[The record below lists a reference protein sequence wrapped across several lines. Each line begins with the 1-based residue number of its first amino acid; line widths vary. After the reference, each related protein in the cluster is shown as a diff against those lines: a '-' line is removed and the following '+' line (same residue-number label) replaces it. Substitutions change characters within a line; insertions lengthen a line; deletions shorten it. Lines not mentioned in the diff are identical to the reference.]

1 MKKWISLALIA
12 VMVILAAGCQS
23 EEKKVVIASK
33 PMAESYIV
41 AEMMGQLIEANSD
54 IKVEYKMGIGGG
66 TSNIQPAMEAGEI
79 DMYPEYTGT
88 GWLFVLKNDLVTD
101 PEALYEGVKS
111 QYQEKFNFIWLDRYG
126 FNNTYALAIDKSK
139 ADSMGINS
147 FSDLA
152 AQSGSLVLG
161 SEYDFYEREDG
172 FPGLVAAYGFNFKE
186 TKELDI
192 GLKYKAIGEG
202 QVDVINNFSTDGLLA
217 EYDLKVLKDDKNF
230 FPAYEA
236 ATVIRQ
242 ETLDKYPELEAILN
256 QLAGLI
262 SDEEMQQMNYYVE
275 KENRDAGD
283 VAAEFLKA
291 KGLLASDDRVS

>member
-1 MKKWISLALIA
+1 MKKLSSLALI
-12 VMVILAAGCQS
+12 VVLVFLAAGCQT

-33 PMAESYIV
+33 PMAESYII

-66 TSNIQPAMEAGEI
+66 TSNIQPAMEAGDI

-101 PEALYEGVKS
+101 SEALYEGVKS
-111 QYQEKFNFIWLDRYG
+111 QYQEKYNFTWLDRYG
-126 FNNTYALAIDKSK
+126 FNDTYALAIDKTK
-139 ADSMGINS
+139 ADNLGINT

-152 AQSGSLVLG
+152 AQSGGLVLG

-172 FPGLVAAYGFNFKE
+172 YPGLVTAYGFNFKE

-192 GLKYKAIGEG
+192 GLKYKAVGEG

-217 EYDLKVLKDDKNF
+217 EYDLKVLKDDKGF

-256 QLAGLI
+256 QLAGQI

-291 KGLLASDDRVS
+291 KGLL

>member
-1 MKKWISLALIA
+1 MKKWISLVLITALIF
-12 VMVILAAGCQS
+12 LAAGCQS
-23 EEKKVVIASK
+23 EKKKVVIASK
-33 PMAESYIV
+33 PMAESYII

-54 IKVEYKMGIGGG
+54 ITVEYKMGIGGG
-66 TSNIQPAMEAGEI
+66 TANIQPAMESGEI

-88 GWLFVLKNDLVTD
+88 GWLFVLKNELVTD
-101 PEALYEGVKS
+101 SQALYEGVKS
-111 QYQEKFNFIWLDRYG
+111 QYQEKYNFIWLDRYG
-126 FNNTYALAIDKSK
+126 FNDTYALAMDKTK
-139 ADSMGINS
+139 ADSMGINT

-152 AQSGSLVLG
+152 SQSASLVLG

-172 FPGLVAAYGFNFKE
+172 YPGLVTAYGFNFKE
-186 TKELDI
+186 KKELDI

-217 EYDLKVLKDDKNF
+217 EYNLKVLKDDQNF

-256 QLAGLI
+256 QLAGQI

-283 VAAEFLKA
+283 VATEFLKA
-291 KGLLASDDRVS
+291 KGLL

>member
-1 MKKWISLALIA
+1 MKKWLGLALI
-12 VMVILAAGCQS
+12 VVLVLLVAGCQT

-33 PMAESYIV
+33 PMAESYII

-66 TSNIQPAMEAGEI
+66 TSNIQPAMEAGDI

-111 QYQEKFNFIWLDRYG
+111 QYQEKYNFVWLERYG
-126 FNNTYALAIDKSK
+126 FNDTYALAMDKTK
-139 ADSMGINS
+139 ADSMGINT

-152 AQSGSLVLG
+152 AQSNSLVLG

-172 FPGLVAAYGFNFKE
+172 YPGLVTAYGFNFKE

-217 EYDLKVLKDDKNF
+217 EYDLKVLKDDKGF

-256 QLAGLI
+256 QLAGQI

-291 KGLLASDDRVS
+291 KGLL

>member
-1 MKKWISLALIA
+1 MKKWMGLVLL
-12 VMVILAAGCQS
+12 VMLVLLAAGCQNQ
-23 EEKKVVIASK
+23 EKKVVIASK
-33 PMAESYIV
+33 PMAESYII

-88 GWLFVLKNDLVTD
+88 GWLFVLKNELVTD
-101 PEALYEGVKS
+101 PETLYEGVKS
-111 QYQEKFNFIWLDRYG
+111 QYQEKYNFAWLDRYG
-126 FNNTYALAIDKSK
+126 FNDTYALAMDKSK
-139 ADSMGINS
+139 ADSMGINT

-152 AQSGSLVLG
+152 AQSNNLSLG
-161 SEYDFYEREDG
+161 AEYDFYEREDG
-172 FPGLVAAYGFNFKE
+172 YPGLVTAYGFNFKE

-217 EYDLKVLKDDKNF
+217 EYDLKVLKDDKGF

-242 ETLDKYPELEAILN
+242 ETLDKYPELEGILN
-256 QLAGLI
+256 KLAGQI

-291 KGLLASDDRVS
+291 KGLL

>member
-1 MKKWISLALIA
+1 MKKWMGLALI
-12 VMVILAAGCQS
+12 VVLVFLAAGCQT

-33 PMAESYIV
+33 PMAESYII

-66 TSNIQPAMEAGEI
+66 TSNIQPAMETGDI

-111 QYQEKFNFIWLDRYG
+111 QYQEKYNFVWLDRYG
-126 FNNTYALAIDKSK
+126 FNDTYALAMDKTK
-139 ADSMGINS
+139 ADSMGINT

-152 AQSGSLVLG
+152 AQSAGLVLG

-172 FPGLVAAYGFNFKE
+172 YPGLVTAYGFNFKE

-217 EYDLKVLKDDKNF
+217 EYDLTVLKDDKGF

-256 QLAGLI
+256 QLAGQI
-262 SDEEMQQMNYYVE
+262 SDEEMQQMNYFVE

-291 KGLLASDDRVS
+291 KGLS

>member
-1 MKKWISLALIA
+1 MKKWMGLVLL
-12 VMVILAAGCQS
+12 VMLVLLAAGCQNQ
-23 EEKKVVIASK
+23 EKKVVIASK
-33 PMAESYIV
+33 PMAESYII

-88 GWLFVLKNDLVTD
+88 GWLFVLKNELVTD
-101 PEALYEGVKS
+101 PKALYEGVKT
-111 QYQEKFNFIWLDRYG
+111 QYQEKYNFAWLDRYG
-126 FNNTYALAIDKSK
+126 FNDTYALAMDKSK
-139 ADSMGINS
+139 ADSMGINT

-152 AQSGSLVLG
+152 AQSNNLSLG
-161 SEYDFYEREDG
+161 AEYDFYEREDG
-172 FPGLVAAYGFNFKE
+172 YPGLVTAYGFNFKE

-217 EYDLKVLKDDKNF
+217 EYDLKVLKDDKGF

-236 ATVIRQ
+236 APVIRQ
-242 ETLDKYPELEAILN
+242 EILDKYPELKAILN
-256 QLAGLI
+256 QLGGKI
-262 SDEEMQQMNYYVE
+262 NDQEMQQMNYYVE

-291 KGLLASDDRVS
+291 KGLL

>member
-1 MKKWISLALIA
+1 MKKWMGLALI
-12 VMVILAAGCQS
+12 VVLVFLAAGCQT
-23 EEKKVVIASK
+23 EGKKVVIASK
-33 PMAESYIV
+33 PMAESYII

-66 TSNIQPAMEAGEI
+66 TSNIQPAMETGEI

-88 GWLFVLKNDLVTD
+88 GWLFVLKNELVTD
-101 PEALYEGVKS
+101 PEALYEGVKT
-111 QYQEKFNFIWLDRYG
+111 QYQEKYNFVWLDRYG
-126 FNNTYALAIDKSK
+126 FNDTYALAMDKTK
-139 ADSMGINS
+139 ADNLGINT

-152 AQSGSLVLG
+152 AQSGGLVLG

-172 FPGLVAAYGFNFKE
+172 YPGLVTAYGFNFKE

-217 EYDLKVLKDDKNF
+217 EYDLKVLKDDKGF

-256 QLAGLI
+256 QLAGQI
-262 SDEEMQQMNYYVE
+262 SDEEMQQMNYFVE

-291 KGLLASDDRVS
+291 KGLL

>member
-1 MKKWISLALIA
+1 MKKLIC
-12 VMVILAAGCQS
+12 VLSVGVLVLLAAGCQTQ
-23 EEKKVVIASK
+23 EKKVVIASK
-33 PMAESYIV
+33 PMTESYII

-54 IKVEYKMGIGGG
+54 IKVEYKNGIGGG
-66 TSNIQPAMEAGEI
+66 TSNIQPAMEAGDI

-88 GWLFVLKNDLVTD
+88 GWLFVLKNDLITD
-101 PEALYEGVKS
+101 PTQLYEGVKKE
-111 QYQEKFNFIWLDRYG
+111 YQEKYNFKWLDLYG
-126 FNNTYALAIDKSK
+126 FNDTYALAMDRTK
-139 ADSMGINS
+139 ADAMGINT

-152 AQSGSLVLG
+152 AQSSNLTLG
-161 SEYDFYEREDG
+161 AEYDFYEREDG
-172 FPGLVAAYGFNFKE
+172 YPGLVNTYGFNFKE

-230 FPAYEA
+230 FPTYQA

-242 ETLDKYPELEAILN
+242 ETLDKFPELEGILN
-256 QLAGLI
+256 KLAGQI

-275 KENRDAGD
+275 KDNRDAGE
-283 VAAEFLKA
+283 VATEFLKA
-291 KGLLASDDRVS
+291 KGLLQ

>member
-1 MKKWISLALIA
+1 MKKWMGLVLL
-12 VMVILAAGCQS
+12 VMLVLLAAGCQNQ
-23 EEKKVVIASK
+23 EKKVVIASK
-33 PMAESYIV
+33 PMAESYII

-88 GWLFVLKNDLVTD
+88 GWLFVLKNELVTD
-101 PEALYEGVKS
+101 PETLYEGVKS
-111 QYQEKFNFIWLDRYG
+111 QYQEKYNFAWLDRYG
-126 FNNTYALAIDKSK
+126 FNDTYALAMDKSK
-139 ADSMGINS
+139 ADSMGINT

-152 AQSGSLVLG
+152 DQSNNLSLG
-161 SEYDFYEREDG
+161 AEYDFYEREDG
-172 FPGLVAAYGFNFKE
+172 YPGLVTAYGFNFKE

-217 EYDLKVLKDDKNF
+217 EYDLKVLKDDKGF

-242 ETLDKYPELEAILN
+242 ETLDKYPELEGILN
-256 QLAGLI
+256 KLAGQI

-291 KGLLASDDRVS
+291 KGLL

>member
-101 PEALYEGVKS
+101 PETLYEGVKS

-291 KGLLASDDRVS
+291 KGLLASND

>member
-1 MKKWISLALIA
+1 MKKLLSVVLIGLLVLLAS
-12 VMVILAAGCQS
+12 GCQTA
-23 EEKKVVIASK
+23 EKKVVIASK
-33 PMAESYIV
+33 PMAESYII
-41 AEMMGQLIEANSD
+41 AAMMGQLIEANSD
-54 IKVEYKMGIGGG
+54 INVEYKLGIGGG

-101 PEALYEGVKS
+101 PAELYTGVKKE
-111 QYQEKFNFIWLDRYG
+111 YQEKYHFKWLELYG
-126 FNNTYALAIDKSK
+126 FNDTYALAMDKAK
-139 ADSMGINS
+139 ADAMGINT
-147 FSDLA
+147 FSELA
-152 AQSGSLVLG
+152 AQSSNLVLG

-172 FPGLVAAYGFNFKE
+172 YPGLVKAYGFNFKE

-230 FPAYEA
+230 FPAYQA
-236 ATVIRQ
+236 ATVVRQ
-242 ETLDKYPELEAILN
+242 QTLDKYPELEGILN
-256 QLAGLI
+256 KLAEQI
-262 SDEEMQQMNYYVE
+262 SDEEMQQMNYAVE

-283 VAAEFLKA
+283 VANEFLKA
-291 KGLLASDDRVS
+291 KGLLN

>member
-1 MKKWISLALIA
+1 MKKWMGLVLL
-12 VMVILAAGCQS
+12 VMLVLLAAGCQNQ
-23 EEKKVVIASK
+23 EKKVVIASK
-33 PMAESYIV
+33 PMAESYII

-66 TSNIQPAMEAGEI
+66 TSNIQPAMEASEI
-79 DMYPEYTGT
+79 DIYPEYTGT
-88 GWLFVLKNDLVTD
+88 GWLFVLKNELVTD
-101 PEALYEGVKS
+101 PETLYEGVKS
-111 QYQEKFNFIWLDRYG
+111 QYQEKYNFAWLDRYG
-126 FNNTYALAIDKSK
+126 FNDTYALAMDKSK
-139 ADSMGINS
+139 ADSMGINT

-152 AQSGSLVLG
+152 AQSNNLSLG
-161 SEYDFYEREDG
+161 AEYDFYEREDG
-172 FPGLVAAYGFNFKE
+172 YPGLVTAYGFNFKE

-217 EYDLKVLKDDKNF
+217 EYDLKVLKDDKGF

-236 ATVIRQ
+236 APVIRQ
-242 ETLDKYPELEAILN
+242 EILDKYPELKAILN
-256 QLAGLI
+256 QLGGKI
-262 SDEEMQQMNYYVE
+262 NDQEMQQMNYYVE

-291 KGLLASDDRVS
+291 KGLL

>member
-1 MKKWISLALIA
+1 MKKWMGLVLI
-12 VMVILAAGCQS
+12 VVLVLLVTGCQS

-33 PMAESYIV
+33 PMAESYII

-66 TSNIQPAMEAGEI
+66 TSNIQPAMEAGDI

-88 GWLFVLKNDLVTD
+88 GWLFVLKNELVTD
-101 PEALYEGVKS
+101 SEALYEGVKS
-111 QYQEKFNFIWLDRYG
+111 QYQEKYNFTWLDRYG
-126 FNNTYALAIDKSK
+126 FNDTYALAMDKTK
-139 ADSMGINS
+139 ADSMNINT

-152 AQSGSLVLG
+152 AQSDGLVLG

-172 FPGLVAAYGFNFKE
+172 YPGLVTAYGFNFKE

-217 EYDLKVLKDDKNF
+217 EYDLKVLKDDKGF

-283 VAAEFLKA
+283 VAAEYLKA
-291 KGLLASDDRVS
+291 KGLL

>member
-1 MKKWISLALIA
+1 MKKLSSLVLI
-12 VMVILAAGCQS
+12 VMIIFLAAGCQTG
-23 EEKKVVIASK
+23 EKKVVIASK
-33 PMAESYIV
+33 PMAESYII
-41 AEMMGQLIEANSD
+41 AEMMGQLIEANSE
-54 IKVEYKMGIGGG
+54 IKVAYKMGIGGG
-66 TSNIQPAMEAGEI
+66 TANIQPAMEAGEI

-88 GWLFVLKNDLVTD
+88 GWLFVLKNDPITD
-101 PEALYEGVKS
+101 PAALYEGVKS
-111 QYQEKFNFIWLDRYG
+111 QYLEKYNFKWLDRYG
-126 FNNTYALAIDKSK
+126 FNDTYALAMDKTK
-139 ADSMGINS
+139 ADNMGINT

-152 AQSGSLVLG
+152 AQSASLVLG

-172 FPGLVAAYGFNFKE
+172 YPGLVTAYGFNFKE

-217 EYDLKVLKDDKNF
+217 EYNLKVLKDDQNF
-230 FPAYEA
+230 FPSYQA

-242 ETLDKYPELEAILN
+242 ETLDKYPELEGILN
-256 QLAGLI
+256 KLAGQI

-283 VAAEFLKA
+283 VATEFLKA
-291 KGLLASDDRVS
+291 KGLL

>member
-1 MKKWISLALIA
+1 MKKWMGLALI
-12 VMVILAAGCQS
+12 VVLVFLAAGCQA
-23 EEKKVVIASK
+23 EDKKVVIASK
-33 PMAESYIV
+33 PMAESYII

-88 GWLFVLKNDLVTD
+88 GWLFVLKNELVTD
-101 PEALYEGVKS
+101 PEALYEGVKT
-111 QYQEKFNFIWLDRYG
+111 QYQEKYNFAWLDRYG
-126 FNNTYALAIDKSK
+126 FNDTYALAMDKTK
-139 ADSMGINS
+139 ADSMGINT
-147 FSDLA
+147 FLDLA
-152 AQSGSLVLG
+152 AQSGNLVLG

-172 FPGLVAAYGFNFKE
+172 YPGLVTAYGFNFKE

-217 EYDLKVLKDDKNF
+217 EYDLKVLKDDKGF

-242 ETLDKYPELEAILN
+242 ETLDKYPELEGILN
-256 QLAGLI
+256 KLEGQI
-262 SDEEMQQMNYYVE
+262 SDQEMQQMNYYVE

-283 VAAEFLKA
+283 VAAEFLKN
-291 KGLLASDDRVS
+291 KGLL

>member
-1 MKKWISLALIA
+1 MKKWMGLVLL
-12 VMVILAAGCQS
+12 VMLVLLAAGCQNQ
-23 EEKKVVIASK
+23 EKKVVIASK
-33 PMAESYIV
+33 PMAESYII

-88 GWLFVLKNDLVTD
+88 GWLFVLKNELVTD
-101 PEALYEGVKS
+101 PETLYEGVKS
-111 QYQEKFNFIWLDRYG
+111 QYQEKYNFAWLDRYG
-126 FNNTYALAIDKSK
+126 FNDTYALAMDKSK
-139 ADSMGINS
+139 ADSMGINT

-152 AQSGSLVLG
+152 TQSNNLSLG
-161 SEYDFYEREDG
+161 AEYDFYEREDG
-172 FPGLVAAYGFNFKE
+172 YPGLVTAYGFNFKE

-217 EYDLKVLKDDKNF
+217 EYDLKVLKDDKGF

-242 ETLDKYPELEAILN
+242 ETLDKYPELEGILN
-256 QLAGLI
+256 KLAGQI

-291 KGLLASDDRVS
+291 KGLL

>member
-1 MKKWISLALIA
+1 MKKWMGLVLL
-12 VMVILAAGCQS
+12 VMLVLLAAGCQNQ
-23 EEKKVVIASK
+23 EKKVVIASK
-33 PMAESYIV
+33 PMAESYII

-79 DMYPEYTGT
+79 DIYPEYTGT
-88 GWLFVLKNDLVTD
+88 GWLFVLKNELVTD
-101 PEALYEGVKS
+101 PETLYEGVKS
-111 QYQEKFNFIWLDRYG
+111 QYQEKYNFAWLDRYG
-126 FNNTYALAIDKSK
+126 FNDTYALAMDKSK
-139 ADSMGINS
+139 ADSMGINT

-152 AQSGSLVLG
+152 TQSNNLSLG
-161 SEYDFYEREDG
+161 AEYDFYEREDG
-172 FPGLVAAYGFNFKE
+172 YPGLVTAYGFNFKE

-217 EYDLKVLKDDKNF
+217 EYDLKVLKDDKGF

-242 ETLDKYPELEAILN
+242 ETLDKYPELEGILN
-256 QLAGLI
+256 KLAGQI

-291 KGLLASDDRVS
+291 KGLL

>member
-1 MKKWISLALIA
+1 MKKWISLVLIA
-12 VMVILAAGCQS
+12 VLIFLAAGCQS
-23 EEKKVVIASK
+23 EKKKVVIASK
-33 PMAESYIV
+33 PMAESYII

-54 IKVEYKMGIGGG
+54 ITVEYKMGIGGG
-66 TSNIQPAMEAGEI
+66 TANIQPAMESGEI

-88 GWLFVLKNDLVTD
+88 GWLFVLKNELVTD
-101 PEALYEGVKS
+101 SQALYEGVKS
-111 QYQEKFNFIWLDRYG
+111 QYQEKYNFIWLDRYG
-126 FNNTYALAIDKSK
+126 FNDTYALAMDKTK
-139 ADSMGINS
+139 ADSMGINT

-152 AQSGSLVLG
+152 SQSASLVLG

-172 FPGLVAAYGFNFKE
+172 YPGLVTAYGFNFKE
-186 TKELDI
+186 KKELDI

-217 EYDLKVLKDDKNF
+217 EYNLKVLKDDQNF

-256 QLAGLI
+256 QLAGQI

-283 VAAEFLKA
+283 VATEFLKA
-291 KGLLASDDRVS
+291 KGLL

>member
-12 VMVILAAGCQS
+12 VMVILAAGYQS

-111 QYQEKFNFIWLDRYG
+111 QYQEKFDFIWLDRFG
-126 FNNTYALAIDKSK
+126 FNNTYVLAIDKSK

-283 VAAEFLKA
+283 VAAECLKA
-291 KGLLASDDRVS
+291 KGLLASND

>member
-1 MKKWISLALIA
+1 MDGFSITRH
-12 VMVILAAGCQS
+12 AGIVS
-23 EEKKVVIASK
+23 SRLSK
-33 PMAESYIV
+33 SGKESSYCVKTDGESYII

-66 TSNIQPAMEAGEI
+66 TSNIQPAMEASEI
-79 DMYPEYTGT
+79 DIYPEYTGT
-88 GWLFVLKNDLVTD
+88 GWLFVLKNELVTD
-101 PEALYEGVKS
+101 PEALYEGVKT
-111 QYQEKFNFIWLDRYG
+111 QYQEKYNFAWLDRYG
-126 FNNTYALAIDKSK
+126 FNDTYALAMDKSK
-139 ADSMGINS
+139 ADSMGINT

-152 AQSGSLVLG
+152 AQSNNLILG
-161 SEYDFYEREDG
+161 AEYDFYEREDG
-172 FPGLVAAYGFNFKE
+172 YPGLVTAYGFNFKE

-217 EYDLKVLKDDKNF
+217 EYDLKVLKDDKGF

-236 ATVIRQ
+236 APVIRQ
-242 ETLDKYPELEAILN
+242 EILDKYPELKAILN
-256 QLAGLI
+256 QLGGKI
-262 SDEEMQQMNYYVE
+262 NDQEMQQMNYYVE

-291 KGLLASDDRVS
+291 KGLL

>member
-1 MKKWISLALIA
+1 MKRLLSVVLIGLLILLAS
-12 VMVILAAGCQS
+12 GCQTT
-23 EEKKVVIASK
+23 EKKVVIASK
-33 PMAESYIV
+33 PMAESYII

-54 IKVEYKMGIGGG
+54 IKVEYKLGIGGG

-101 PEALYEGVKS
+101 PAELYAGVKKE
-111 QYQEKFNFIWLDRYG
+111 YQEKYQFKWLDLYG
-126 FNNTYALAIDKSK
+126 FNDTYALAMDKAK
-139 ADSMGINS
+139 ADAMGINT
-147 FSDLA
+147 FSELA
-152 AQSGSLVLG
+152 AQSSNLVLG

-172 FPGLVAAYGFNFKE
+172 YPGLVKAYGFNFKE

-202 QVDVINNFSTDGLLA
+202 KVDVINNFSTDGLLA

-230 FPAYEA
+230 FPAYQA

-242 ETLDKYPELEAILN
+242 QTLDKYPELEGILN
-256 QLAGLI
+256 KLAGQI
-262 SDEEMQQMNYYVE
+262 SDQEMQQMNYDVE

-283 VAAEFLKA
+283 VATEFLKA
-291 KGLLASDDRVS
+291 KGLLN

>member
-1 MKKWISLALIA
+1 MKKLISVVLIGLLVLLAS
-12 VMVILAAGCQS
+12 GCQTA
-23 EEKKVVIASK
+23 EKKVVIASK
-33 PMAESYIV
+33 PMAESYII
-41 AEMMGQLIEANSD
+41 AAMMGQLIEANSD
-54 IKVEYKMGIGGG
+54 IKVEYKLGIGGG

-101 PEALYEGVKS
+101 PAELYTGVKKE
-111 QYQEKFNFIWLDRYG
+111 YQEKYHFKWLELYG
-126 FNNTYALAIDKSK
+126 FNDTYALAMDKAK
-139 ADSMGINS
+139 ADAMGIYT
-147 FSDLA
+147 FSELA
-152 AQSGSLVLG
+152 AQSSNLVLG

-172 FPGLVAAYGFNFKE
+172 YPGLVKAYGFNFKE

-217 EYDLKVLKDDKNF
+217 EYNLKVLKDDKNF
-230 FPAYEA
+230 FPAYQA

-242 ETLDKYPELEAILN
+242 QTLDKYPELEGILN
-256 QLAGLI
+256 KLAGQI
-262 SDEEMQQMNYYVE
+262 SDEEMQQMNYTVE

-283 VAAEFLKA
+283 VANEFLKA
-291 KGLLASDDRVS
+291 KGLLN